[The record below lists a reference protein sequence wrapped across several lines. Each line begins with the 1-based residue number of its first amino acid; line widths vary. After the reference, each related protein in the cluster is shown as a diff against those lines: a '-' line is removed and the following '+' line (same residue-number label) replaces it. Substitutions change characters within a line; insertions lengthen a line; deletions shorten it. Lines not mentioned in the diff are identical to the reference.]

1 MRTIKCATNMKEQL
15 KALEMADYIL
25 DILRGTKKPVVEETE
40 PNMFTIHVT
49 ERQRQFGTWGGFGY
63 RAIMAT
69 DNNVGL
75 QFRVT
80 GFKFHGLIRIWYN
93 QGLDLFDIEFLRP
106 IRKTL
111 VKEMKEISIEDL
123 HRILHHAI
131 ERDDDIDL

>member
-1 MRTIKCATNMKEQL
+1 
-15 KALEMADYIL
+15 
-25 DILRGTKKPVVEETE
+25 
-40 PNMFTIHVT
+40 
-49 ERQRQFGTWGGFGY
+49 
-63 RAIMAT
+63 MAT

-80 GFKFHGLIRIWYN
+80 GLKFRGLIRIWYN

-111 VKEMKEISIEDL
+111 IKEMKEISIEDL